1 MSSTLGSPPTSPPP
15 NPPAQSG
22 PASSQARVPPATRA
36 SAPGWRDPRLWIG
49 VAIVAASVLVGT
61 RVLAA
66 ADDTVA
72 VWVLADDAGVG
83 KVIAP
88 DDLVAERV
96 RFADEAALDRYLAVD
111 EALPEGLRLLRG
123 IGAGELLPRAALG
136 EAGLGELFE
145 VSLPVAPLLVP
156 PSVTSGSVVDIY
168 LSERSASDER
178 RASGP
183 ALSEVT
189 VVDAPPPEEAF
200 AVGGDR
206 QVVLAVEPDAVA
218 DFYATLGA
226 LGDPVITV
234 VR

>member
-1 MSSTLGSPPTSPPP
+1 M
-15 NPPAQSG
+15 
-22 PASSQARVPPATRA
+22 
-36 SAPGWRDPRLWIG
+36 
-49 VAIVAASVLVGT
+49 AASVLVGT

-83 KVIAP
+83 EVLAP

-96 RFADEAALDRYLAVD
+96 RFADDAALERYLAVD
-111 EALPEGLRLLRG
+111 EALPDGLRLLRG

-136 EAGLGELFE
+136 DADLGDTFE

-156 PSVTSGSVVDIY
+156 PSVTAGSVVDVY
-168 LSERSASDER
+168 LSDRSASDER
-178 RASGP
+178 RAAGP
-183 ALSEVT
+183 ALSEVR

-206 QVVLAVEPDAVA
+206 QVVLAVAPETVA
-218 DFYATLGA
+218 DFYAALDA
-226 LGDPVITV
+226 LGDPVVTV
-234 VR
+234 VRRS

>member
-1 MSSTLGSPPTSPPP
+1 M
-15 NPPAQSG
+15 
-22 PASSQARVPPATRA
+22 PPATRVT
-36 SAPGWRDPRLWIG
+36 SPGWRDPRLWVG

-83 KVIAP
+83 EVLAP

-96 RFADEAALDRYLAVD
+96 RFADDAALARYLAVD
-111 EALPEGLRLLRG
+111 EALPDGLRLLRG

-136 EAGLGELFE
+136 DADLGDTFE

-156 PSVTSGSVVDIY
+156 PSVTAGSVVDVY
-168 LSERSASDER
+168 LSDRSASDER
-178 RASGP
+178 RADGP
-183 ALSEVT
+183 ALSEVR

-206 QVVLAVEPDAVA
+206 QVVLAVAPEAVS
-218 DFYATLGA
+218 DFYAALDA
-226 LGDPVITV
+226 LGDPVVTV
-234 VR
+234 VRRS

>member
-1 MSSTLGSPPTSPPP
+1 M
-15 NPPAQSG
+15 
-22 PASSQARVPPATRA
+22 PPATRA
-36 SAPGWRDPRLWIG
+36 SAPGWRDPRLWVG

-72 VWVLADDAGVG
+72 VWVLAEDAGVG
-83 KVIAP
+83 EVLAP

-96 RFADEAALDRYLAVD
+96 RFADEAALGRYLAVD
-111 EALPEGLRLLRG
+111 EALPDGLRLLRG

-136 EAGLGELFE
+136 DADLGDTFE

-156 PSVTSGSVVDIY
+156 PSVTAGSVVDVY
-168 LSERSASDER
+168 LSDRSVSDQR
-178 RASGP
+178 RADGP
-183 ALSEVT
+183 ALSEVR

-206 QVVLAVEPDAVA
+206 QVVLAVAPEAVA
-218 DFYATLGA
+218 DFYAALDA
-226 LGDPVITV
+226 LGDPVVTV
-234 VR
+234 VRRS